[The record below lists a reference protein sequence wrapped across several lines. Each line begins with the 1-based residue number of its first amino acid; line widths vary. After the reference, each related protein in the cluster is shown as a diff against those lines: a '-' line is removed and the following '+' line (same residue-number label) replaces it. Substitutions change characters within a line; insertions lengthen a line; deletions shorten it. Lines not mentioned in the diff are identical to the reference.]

1 MKEFPVFVPFG
12 REDHLAAVLAVP
24 GSRPRGIA
32 VLSTG
37 LGAGRSH
44 RFGVWA
50 LLAERLARVGVAS
63 IRFDYYGVHDSTGEF
78 GALSLSQIP
87 VDQMRTV
94 ARFAQRVLEVEP
106 VVTAGNCLGAQA
118 ALSLAAEMDECVGAA
133 CLLPRIT
140 EPGRLTVLLQN
151 VVGGRL
157 VAFVRRR
164 QGLRRI
170 ARALARRDLKT
181 RSYLLDSVS
190 RAVDHG
196 RVLFLVDEPFRVRMH
211 RPTKL
216 QEALDTV
223 PEDRRDRFE
232 LRVLQ
237 GVDLDRFG
245 SLETHRV
252 VLDSLVQWIDQ
263 RMEEHDQVTR
273 TTRLPSPTVVSS
285 AHS

>member
-1 MKEFPVFVPFG
+1 VKEFPVFVPFG

-24 GSRPRGIA
+24 DGPPRGIV

-50 LLAERLARVGVAS
+50 LLAERLARVNVAS

-78 GALSLSQIP
+78 EALSLSEIP
-87 VDQMRTV
+87 VDQMMTV
-94 ARFAQRVLEVEP
+94 ARFAQRALGVEP
-106 VVTAGNCLGAQA
+106 VVAAGNCLGAQA
-118 ALSLAAEMDECVGAA
+118 ALSLAAEMEECVGAV

-140 EPGRLTVLLQN
+140 QPGGVTVLLQRIA
-151 VVGGRL
+151 GGRL

-164 QGLRRI
+164 QGLRRV
-170 ARALARRDLKT
+170 ARALARRNLKT
-181 RSYLLDSVS
+181 RSYLLDSVP
-190 RAVDHG
+190 RAVSHG

-216 QEALDTV
+216 QEALDAV
-223 PEDRRDRFE
+223 PDDRLDRFE

-237 GVDLDRFG
+237 EADLDRFG
-245 SLETHRV
+245 SLQTHEV
-252 VLDSLVQWIDQ
+252 VLDALVRWIDQ
-263 RMEEHDQVTR
+263 RLDDRDTAALEHGR
-273 TTRLPSPTVVSS
+273 AR
-285 AHS
+285 